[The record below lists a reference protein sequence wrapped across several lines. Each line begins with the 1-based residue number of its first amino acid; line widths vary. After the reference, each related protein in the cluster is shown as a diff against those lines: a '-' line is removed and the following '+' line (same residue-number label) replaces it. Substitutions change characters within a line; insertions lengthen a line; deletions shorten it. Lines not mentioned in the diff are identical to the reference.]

1 MRCLL
6 SIFLMALITKSAYAQ
21 DKELAI
27 WTAASSSFE
36 LSERM
41 YIDGALAFRSNAGLN
56 AISRYFGE
64 AGLGY
69 KLSKS
74 FSGIAGVRYG
84 TLLDRSGG
92 VQGNFTFYR
101 LFAELK
107 HKASWRQLRFKQ
119 RLRFQEDTEK
129 KQGTLTEN
137 HLRYKTAIEFKIPNW
152 KADPQVS
159 VEFFK
164 PLGSTSIHGFDRM
177 RYKLQT
183 DLSLAGNTLTLAYFI
198 DRDSPLN
205 TAPLNS
211 HMLGLFYDLEF

>member
-119 RLRFQEDTEK
+119 RLRFQEDNEK
-129 KQGTLTEN
+129 KQGMLTEN

-205 TAPLNS
+205 TAPVNS

>member
-6 SIFLMALITKSAYAQ
+6 SIFLMALIAKSAFAQ

-64 AGLGY
+64 AGVGY

-74 FSGIAGVRYG
+74 FSGVAGIRYG

-101 LFAELK
+101 LFTELK

-119 RLRFQEDTEK
+119 RLRFQQDTEK

-164 PLGSTSIHGFDRM
+164 PLGSNSINGFDRM

-205 TAPLNS
+205 AAPVNS
-211 HMLGLFYDLEF
+211 HMLGLFYELEF

>member
-6 SIFLMALITKSAYAQ
+6 SLFLMTLVAKPTFAQ

-41 YIDGALAFRSNAGLN
+41 NIDGVLAFRSHAGLN

-84 TLLDRSGG
+84 SLSDRKGG
-92 VQGNFTFYR
+92 VQGNFIFYR
-101 LFAELK
+101 FFAELK
-107 HKASWRQLRFKQ
+107 HKVSWRQLRLKQ

-129 KQGTLTEN
+129 KQGTRSEN
-137 HLRYKTAIEFKIPNW
+137 HLRYKMAVEFKIPNW

-164 PLGSTSIHGFDRM
+164 PLGSNSMNGFDRM

-183 DLSLAGNTLTLAYFI
+183 DLSLAGNALTIAYFI

-205 TAPLNS
+205 ATVINS
-211 HMLGLFYDLEF
+211 HMLGLFYELDF

>member
-1 MRCLL
+1 
-6 SIFLMALITKSAYAQ
+6 
-21 DKELAI
+21 
-27 WTAASSSFE
+27 
-36 LSERM
+36 M

-164 PLGSTSIHGFDRM
+164 PLGSNSVNGFDRM

-198 DRDSPLN
+198 DRDTPLN
-205 TAPLNS
+205 AAPLNS

>member
-1 MRCLL
+1 MRFLL
-6 SIFLMALITKSAYAQ
+6 FLFLMVLMAKPTFAQDNSVAVWTATKSSFDLADRLYIEG
-21 DKELAI
+21 ELALR
-27 WTAASSSFE
+27 T
-36 LSERM
+36 
-41 YIDGALAFRSNAGLN
+41 NAGVS

-64 AGLGY
+64 AGVGY

-74 FSGIAGVRYG
+74 FSGLAGVRYG
-84 TLLDRSGG
+84 TLSDRKGG

-101 LFAELK
+101 FFAELK

-129 KQGTLTEN
+129 KQVTNTET
-137 HLRYKTAIEFKIPNW
+137 HLRYKTALEFKIPNW

-183 DLSLAGNTLTLAYFI
+183 DFSLSGNTLTLAYFI
-198 DRDSPLN
+198 DRDTPLN
-205 TAPLNS
+205 AAPVNS
-211 HMLGLFYDLEF
+211 HMLGLFYELEF

>member
-1 MRCLL
+1 MRFLL
-6 SIFLMALITKSAYAQ
+6 FLFLMVLMAKPVFAQ

-36 LSERM
+36 LSNRM
-41 YIDGALAFRSNAGLN
+41 YIDGALAFRSNAGLS

-64 AGLGY
+64 ARMGY
-69 KLSKS
+69 KLSSS
-74 FSGIAGVRYG
+74 FNGSAGIRYG

-119 RLRFQEDTEK
+119 RLRFQDDTEK
-129 KQGTLTEN
+129 KQGIRTEN
-137 HLRYKTAIEFKIPNW
+137 HLRYKTAVEFKIPNW
-152 KADPQVS
+152 KADPQLS

-164 PLGSTSIHGFDRM
+164 PLGSNSISGFDRM
-177 RYKLQT
+177 RYKIQT
-183 DLSLAGNTLTLAYFI
+183 DLTVAGNDLTLAYFI
-198 DRDSPLN
+198 DRDTPLN
-205 TAPLNS
+205 TAAINS
-211 HMLGLFYDLEF
+211 HMLGLFYDLDF

>member
-6 SIFLMALITKSAYAQ
+6 SIFLMALIAKSAYAQ

-36 LSERM
+36 LSERI

-56 AISRYFGE
+56 TISRYFGE
-64 AGLGY
+64 AGVGY

-101 LFAELK
+101 LFTELK

-119 RLRFQEDTEK
+119 RLRFQQDTEK

-183 DLSLAGNTLTLAYFI
+183 DLNLAGNTLTLAYFI
-198 DRDSPLN
+198 DRDTPLN
-205 TAPLNS
+205 TAPVNS
-211 HMLGLFYDLEF
+211 HMLGLFYELDF

>member
-6 SIFLMALITKSAYAQ
+6 SIFLMALIAKSAYAQ

-107 HKASWRQLRFKQ
+107 YKASWRQLRFKQ
-119 RLRFQEDTEK
+119 RLRFQEDNEK
-129 KQGTLTEN
+129 KQGMLTEN

-205 TAPLNS
+205 TAPVNS